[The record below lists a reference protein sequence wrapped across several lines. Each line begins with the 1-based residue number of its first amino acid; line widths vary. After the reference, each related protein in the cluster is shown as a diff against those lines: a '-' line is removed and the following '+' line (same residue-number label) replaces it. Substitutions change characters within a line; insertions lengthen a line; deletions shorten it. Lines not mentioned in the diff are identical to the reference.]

1 MVNTSTIQPLPANS
15 LATRIPPHFYFFA
28 SAIFHY
34 LGPAFAVLLFA
45 HVSVLGVA
53 WLRIAS
59 AALIF
64 AVWRRPW
71 RIFKSLPTPQRRL
84 ILAFGI
90 VLGAMNTCFYIA
102 ISLLPLSTVGAIEFI
117 GPVLLAAIGIR
128 THRNTLALIMAAAG
142 GWILTGVQLSGQPIG
157 LLFAFANCGLF
168 MLYVILGHRIAQSNA
183 PSSIDRLGLAMLI
196 ALVTVTPLGLIY
208 AAPALADPQL
218 LLAGIVV
225 GVSSSVIPYVFDQLA
240 MKRLSRA
247 TFALLLSLLPAS
259 ATVIGIFV
267 LAQLPTYLELAGI
280 ALIALAVAIHKEKPN
295 GL

>member
-1 MVNTSTIQPLPANS
+1 MAESTTARSLPANS
-15 LATRIPPHFYFFA
+15 LTTRIPPHLYFFA
-28 SAIFHY
+28 SAVFHY
-34 LGPAFAVLLFA
+34 LGPAFAVLLFT

-59 AALIF
+59 AALVF
-64 AVWRRPW
+64 SVWRRPW
-71 RIFKSLPTPQRRL
+71 RIFKNLTTEQRRL
-84 ILAFGI
+84 IIGFGV
-90 VLGAMNTCFYIA
+90 VLGTMNTCFYIA

-128 THRNTLALIMAAAG
+128 TRRNTLALVMAAAG
-142 GWILTGVQLSGQPIG
+142 GWILTGVQFGGQPIG

-168 MLYVILGHRIAQSNA
+168 MLYVILGHRIAQSNG

-196 ALVTVTPLGLIY
+196 ALVTVTPFGLIY
-208 AAPALADPQL
+208 AVPAFTDPQI

-259 ATVIGIFV
+259 ATIIGIFV
-267 LAQLPTYLELAGI
+267 LAQLPTFLELAGI
-280 ALIALAVAIHKEKPN
+280 VLIALAVAIHKEN
-295 GL
+295 